1 MLRRVACAQTYR
13 TRVTSARVS
22 AVLSLLRR
30 MTYIVL
36 SQWIKDAAPSLGHT
50 VGHKSALLVLDAS
63 KRPAYACGFHGEHQQ
78 QYENA
83 RVP

>member
-1 MLRRVACAQTYR
+1 
-13 TRVTSARVS
+13 
-22 AVLSLLRR
+22 

-63 KRPAYACGFHGEHQQ
+63 KRPAYTCGFHDEHQQ